1 MLGRPSVTEFK
12 IGLPL
17 ARRIIVDALFASA
30 SDPHAYAYRATHVG
44 FYLAPKDQAGRVHDY
59 RYDEGGQTFFVYDS
73 LGDPVA
79 RIFLKDDEW
88 RAGMQGVGELPFHFG
103 GAKLLLATL
112 ANN

>member
-1 MLGRPSVTEFK
+1 MTEFK

-30 SDPHAYAYRATHVG
+30 ADPHAYAYRATHVG

-59 RYDEGGQTFFVYDS
+59 RYDENGQTFFVYDS

-79 RIFLKDDEW
+79 RVFLKDDEW

-112 ANN
+112 ANSELAKP